1 LVKVDEG
8 RTDLVMLVAGELW
21 GLDPE
26 NGRLRWYA
34 DATSS
39 QQAYTSVILQGT
51 RVFAFSGQ
59 GGGSLALDAGGS
71 GDISDTHTVWTGI
84 VNATYGSPVR
94 HQSKLY
100 VVSRGV
106 LSVVDAKS
114 GDRLKQIRL
123 KGAKQTGGPFG
134 SLDYASP
141 VVVGDRLFYLNAR
154 GQTYVFALGDEVQQ
168 LAVNEVTTEKEAFWG
183 SPAVSDG
190 RMVLRSSKHLYC
202 IADKG
207 DTVTRSENA
216 ATPDVADSKRAPEAS
231 RGSGPQRR
239 RRGSGR
245 VDPASM
251 LKGSD
256 TRPDRPQRPISAER

>member
-1 LVKVDEG
+1 
-8 RTDLVMLVAGELW
+8 MLVAKELW

-26 NGRLRWYA
+26 NGKLRWYA
-34 DATSS
+34 DATRS
-39 QQAYTSVILQGT
+39 QQAYASVILQGA

-71 GDISDTHTVWTGI
+71 GDISDTNTVWTGI

-114 GDRLKQIRL
+114 GDRVKQMRL

-154 GQTYVFALGDEVQQ
+154 GQIYVFGLGDEVQQ
-168 LAVNEVTTEKEAFWG
+168 LAVNEVTTEKESFWG

-207 DTVTRSENA
+207 DTVTRSEMA
-216 ATPDVADSKRAPEAS
+216 VATPDVADSKRAPEAP
-231 RGSGPQRR
+231 RGGGPQVR

-251 LKGSD
+251 LKGND
-256 TRPDRPQRPISAER
+256 ARPDRPQRPISAVR